1 MQKKFIT
8 GREKGREGGKGG
20 KGRREKRRQEEKK
33 EGRGKKREENKDTK
47 ESWILGL
54 YFTFFFE
61 KNFLILDLLS

>member
-8 GREKGREGGKGG
+8 GREKRREGGEGGKGG
-20 KGRREKRRQEEKK
+20 REKMRQEEK

-54 YFTFFFE
+54 YFTFFFK